1 MYSLYVFCPLYSL
14 LKDILSIF
22 KAFPLSVSYQI
33 SLCQSLISHSLGG
46 LVYYHTY
53 DRFFLGCSVVLGFV
67 GWTSYVILVIL
78 KTHASLNR
86 HPIVLQQVREY
97 TISPVSLP
105 SWVSSTKN
113 S

>member
-1 MYSLYVFCPLYSL
+1 M
-14 LKDILSIF
+14 
-22 KAFPLSVSYQI
+22 SYASCQI
-33 SLCQSLISHSLGG
+33 SLCQSLISHSLEG

-86 HPIVLQQVREY
+86 HPNLTKQVRAY
-97 TISPVSLP
+97 S
-105 SWVSSTKN
+105 
-113 S
+113 